1 MSRENDLMNSEKES
15 LKRIQ
20 DKLNAYGL
28 EEVPLPPPPPQLLRS
43 EIFRGS
49 IPKKS
54 FGIEGELIGQRVL
67 CSWVNS
73 EEKDIVNLQS
83 GILKYI
89 DFVNGK
95 KFYYVAIDFKDY
107 TGKVVTDEFIMH
119 FPAELVRIEATDDI
133 VYPSKRDSTGHITE
147 NESDFQREKRER
159 EEEKL
164 RLKNPSIGGK
174 KRKTYKKHKKTRK
187 TRKTRNRR
195 RR

>member
-1 MSRENDLMNSEKES
+1 MNIDKDERR
-15 LKRIQ
+15 RIQ

-43 EIFRGS
+43 EVFRGS

-54 FGIEGELIGQRVL
+54 FGIEEELIDQRVL
-67 CSWVNS
+67 CSWVNP

-83 GILKYI
+83 GILKNI

-95 KFYYVAIDFKDY
+95 KFYYVSIDFKDY
-107 TGKVVTDEFIMH
+107 TGKVVTDEFIMN

-159 EEEKL
+159 EEKL
-164 RLKNPSIGGK
+164 RLKNTSIGGK
-174 KRKTYKKHKKTRK
+174 KRKTCKKDKKTK
-187 TRKTRNRR
+187 KCKKTRNRR